1 MALLAIGSANFGL
14 KYGFRNQNRK
24 LSPETVGEIL
34 DYAWENGVDTIDTS
48 MGYGDS
54 ESVIGSYL
62 EVNKGKDFRII
73 TKINT
78 TEAPTKRLNQ
88 SLDNL
93 HKLDV
98 YGILIHNFNYYEKNP
113 GLFDYLLQFKKE
125 GKCRKIGISLY
136 YPEELQLL
144 IDKKIP
150 LDIVQVAYSI
160 FDRRF
165 EKMFPV
171 LKELGTEIHV
181 RSAFLQ
187 GLFFS
192 ETQKLSVHFDH
203 VKNKIDTIQKLS
215 ASTGI
220 SIASLCLNFAADNQF
235 IDKIII
241 GVDSLS
247 DLKDNLRI
255 LSENGPVQPYLEP
268 LYDLA
273 IEDVNI
279 LFPHLWKL

>member
-1 MALLAIGSANFGL
+1 MAKLAIGSANFGL
-14 KYGFRNQNRK
+14 KYGFKNQNRK
-24 LSPETVGEIL
+24 LSPETVSEIL
-34 DYAWENGVDTIDTS
+34 DYAWENGAETIDTS
-48 MGYGDS
+48 MGYGES

-62 EVNKGKDFRII
+62 DVNKAKNFRII

-78 TEAPTKRLNQ
+78 TEMPAERLNQ
-88 SLDNL
+88 SLANL
-93 HKLDV
+93 HKSEV
-98 YGILIHNFNYYEKNP
+98 YGILIHNFNYYEKDS
-113 GLFDYLLQFKKE
+113 GLFDHLMRFKE
-125 GKCRKIGISLY
+125 DGKCKKIGISLY
-136 YPEELQLL
+136 YPEELQLI
-144 IDKKIP
+144 IDKKVP
-150 LDIVQVAYSI
+150 LDIIQVAYSI

-165 EKMFPV
+165 EKMFPI

-181 RSAFLQ
+181 RSVFLQ

-192 ETQKLSVHFDH
+192 ETQKLSAHFDN
-203 VKNKIDTIQKLS
+203 VKNRIDTIQRLS
-215 ASTGI
+215 SSTGI

-255 LSENGPVQPYLEP
+255 LSENELVKPYLEP
-268 LYDLA
+268 LNDLVV
-273 IEDVNI
+273 EDVNI